1 MKKRRLEKTLGP
13 RCEPQLGRFKFP
25 LTGLNVRFAHK
36 KKKKKKVKEEVRNGL
51 TRARGDLHAQVRRA
65 A

>member
-1 MKKRRLEKTLGP
+1 MKKRRLEKMLGP
-13 RCEPQLGRFKFP
+13 WCEAQLGRFKFP
-25 LTGLNVRFAHK
+25 LTGINVRFAY

-51 TRARGDLHAQVRRA
+51 VGARGDLHAQVRRA